1 MKRPLPTTNHHR
13 IGQKHCLC
21 RFFIRII
28 PLNKMGAGV
37 RPVVVG
43 ELLRA
48 KVLVWWQKQR
58 SNYRCPDC
66 GSAADRF
73 GLHAVTCQRSGYISE
88 GGLKMQIRRTE
99 KTNAKKCKKSDLQGK
114 KGVRETKGRSK
125 WFKIFF
131 LPAPSAP
138 VQAFLFNYAAKNAK
152 WPKMQNKYN
161 AFAYIAPTLHHERP
175 QRSARYLASFVR
187 HHIARSDSVVQ
198 GAEKPRVVQS
208 GWIELPS
215 VH

>member
-73 GLHAVTCQRSGYISE
+73 SLHAITSQRSGYISE
-88 GGLKMQIRRTE
+88 GGAE
-99 KTNAKKCKKSDLQGK
+99 NANPKDRKNKCKKVQNKATYKVKRGSEKQ
-114 KGVRETKGRSK
+114 KGVQNGSKKFTGAFGASSSLSFQLRSK
-125 WFKIFF
+125 KC
-131 LPAPSAP
+131 
-138 VQAFLFNYAAKNAK
+138 
-152 WPKMQNKYN
+152 
-161 AFAYIAPTLHHERP
+161 
-175 QRSARYLASFVR
+175 
-187 HHIARSDSVVQ
+187 
-198 GAEKPRVVQS
+198 
-208 GWIELPS
+208 
-215 VH
+215 